1 MSGEALIKT
10 ANDLRIDIVKM
21 IGAAGSGHPGGSLSC
36 ADIMTALYFGGVMD
50 YDVADEQAPSDRF
63 IMAKG
68 HAAPA
73 LYAAL
78 AHAGYF
84 PREELM
90 SLRKFDS
97 RLQGHPDSN
106 LVPGVEVSTGSLG
119 QGLSIAAGLA
129 AGLRLND
136 DDHAVFALLGD
147 GECQEGQVWEAAMFA
162 AHQGL
167 DNLVA
172 IVDRN
177 CLQIDGNTG
186 DVCDPGD
193 LGAKFAAFGWEVA
206 EVDGHDI
213 DAVIETLN
221 AAKATRA
228 GKPHV
233 IIAHTIK
240 GKGVS
245 FMEDQAG
252 WHGKAPNADQLAVAL
267 ADLGYNA
274 AAEEPSEPA
283 SAPAPRSELSSCGT
297 RSQSSLEQSSLP
309 LSSTLVAASEGSS
322 GSSAAAAP
330 KLQTNPDMPKK
341 ATRAAYGV
349 TLAQLADEGLPIVA
363 VDADL
368 TGSTTTAKFAA
379 AKPEYA
385 NRLFNCGIAEQNMTD
400 VAAGLSLAGNI
411 AFTGSFAVFGTGR
424 AYDQIRNTVCYSNLN
439 VKIAPTHAGISV
451 GPDGGSHQMLEDI
464 SLMRGLPNMRV
475 LVPSDY
481 ATAAAAIR
489 LAANT
494 PGPLYVR
501 MGRES
506 VPCVYAD
513 DTELT
518 LGGSFRLRE
527 GADATIVACGLEVR
541 EALIAADM
549 LAEEGISVDL
559 IDAYSVKPLDAQAIV
574 ASAQKTGCVVTA
586 EEHSVIGGLGSAVA
600 EALASGCPVPI
611 EFVGM
616 KDKFGKSGGYA
627 ELSAHFKMDA
637 AAIADAVKTVI
648 ARK

>member
-1 MSGEALIKT
+1 MSVDKLTKI
-10 ANDLRIDIVKM
+10 ANDLRIDIVSM
-21 IGAAGSGHPGGSLSC
+21 IGEAGSGHPGGSLSC
-36 ADIMTALYFGGVMD
+36 ADIMTSLYFGGVLEHD
-50 YDVADEQAPSDRF
+50 AENPAAPRDRF
-63 IMAKG
+63 ILAKG

-90 SLRKFDS
+90 SLRKLGS
-97 RLQGHPDSN
+97 RLQGHPDSS

-119 QGLSIAAGLA
+119 QGLSIASGLA
-129 AGLRLND
+129 AGLRLEGD
-136 DDHAVFALLGD
+136 AHAVFALLGD

-177 CLQIDGNTG
+177 GLQIDGRTC

-193 LGAKFAAFGWEVA
+193 LGAKFAAFGWDVA

-213 DAVIETLN
+213 AALITTLN
-221 AAKATRA
+221 AAKAARA
-228 GKPHV
+228 GKPHAV
-233 IIAHTIK
+233 IAHTVK

-245 FMEDQAG
+245 FMENEAG
-252 WHGKAPNADQLAVAL
+252 WHGKAPNAEQLLQAL
-267 ADLGYNA
+267 IDLGYNPADDADDADGTVDAASYCLPNSECECSEGA
-274 AAEEPSEPA
+274 AAGNHAMP
-283 SAPAPRSELSSCGT
+283 T
-297 RSQSSLEQSSLP
+297 SQPEFATPEQ
-309 LSSTLVAASEGSS
+309 AAY
-322 GSSAAAAP
+322 
-330 KLQTNPDMPKK
+330 KK

-349 TLAQLADEGLPIVA
+349 TLAKLADGGAPIVA
-363 VDADL
+363 VEADL
-368 TGSTTTAKFAA
+368 SGSTTTATFAA

-385 NRLFNCGIAEQNMTD
+385 KRLFNCGIAEQNMTD
-400 VAAGLSLAGNI
+400 VAAGLALAGNI

-439 VKIAPTHAGISV
+439 VKICPTHAGISV
-451 GPDGGSHQMLEDI
+451 GPDGGSHQMIEDI

-475 LVPSDY
+475 LVPADY
-481 ATAAAAIR
+481 ASAAASIR

-494 PGPLYVR
+494 PGPVYVR

-506 VPCVYAD
+506 VPSVYAD
-513 DTELT
+513 GVELA

-527 GADATIVACGLEVR
+527 GSDATIVACGLEVR

-549 LAEEGISVDL
+549 LDEQGIHVDL
-559 IDAYSVKPLDAQAIV
+559 IDAYSVKPLDVQAIA
-574 ASAQKTGCVVTA
+574 ASARKTGCVVTA
-586 EEHSVIGGLGSAVA
+586 EEHSVLGGLGSAVA
-600 EALASGCPVPI
+600 EALAAEAPSPI

-616 KDKFGKSGGYA
+616 QDQFGKSGGYA

>member
-1 MSGEALIKT
+1 MNIDKLNAL
-10 ANDLRIDIVKM
+10 ANDMRIDIIRMVTE
-21 IGAAGSGHPGGSLSC
+21 AGSGHPGGSLSC
-36 ADIMTALYFGGVMD
+36 ADILTALYFGDVLD
-50 YDVADEQAPSDRF
+50 YDVDDPDAACDHF

-78 AHAGYF
+78 SAAGYF
-84 PREELM
+84 PHEELLT
-90 SLRKFDS
+90 LRKLGA

-119 QGLSIAAGLA
+119 QGLSIASGLA
-129 AGLRLND
+129 AGLKLNN

-162 AHQGL
+162 AHNKL

-177 CLQIDGNTG
+177 HLQIDGNTA

-193 LGAKFAAFGWEVA
+193 LGAKFAAFGWEAA

-213 DAVIETLN
+213 EAVIDVLN
-221 AAKATRA
+221 AAKASRD

-233 IIAHTIK
+233 IIANTVK

-252 WHGKAPNADQLAVAL
+252 WHGKAPSEEQAKVAL
-267 ADLGYNA
+267 EELGYDFADDA
-274 AAEEPSEPA
+274 ACADPSKFAAPIASEPA
-283 SAPAPRSELSSCGT
+283 EAGAFNAD
-297 RSQSSLEQSSLP
+297 
-309 LSSTLVAASEGSS
+309 VASPCMASPEE
-322 GSSAAAAP
+322 AA
-330 KLQTNPDMPKK
+330 QKK
-341 ATRAAYGV
+341 ATRAAFGV
-349 TLAQLADEGLPIVA
+349 TLAALADEGMPVVA

-368 TGSTTTAKFAA
+368 TGSTTTAKLAQ

-385 NRLFNCGIAEQNMTD
+385 QRLFNAGIAEQNMVD
-400 VAAGLSLAGNI
+400 VAAGLSLAGNV

-464 SLMRGLPNMRV
+464 TLMRGLPNMRV
-475 LVPSDY
+475 LVPADY
-481 ATAAAAIR
+481 AAAAAAIR
-489 LAANT
+489 LAAKT
-494 PGPLYVR
+494 PGPVYIR
-501 MGRES
+501 MGRAS
-506 VPCVYAD
+506 VPCVYAEGV
-513 DTELT
+513 ELE
-518 LGGSFRLRE
+518 LGRAYVLNEGS
-527 GADATIVACGLEVR
+527 DVTIVACGVEVEQAR
-541 EALIAADM
+541 IACSM
-549 LAEEGISVDL
+549 LAEQGISAEV
-559 IDAYSVKPLDAQAIV
+559 IDAFSVKPLDAQTIV
-574 ASAQKTGCVVTA
+574 ASARKTGAVVTA

-600 EALASGCPVPI
+600 EALSCEYPVPV

-616 KDKFGKSGGYA
+616 RDRFGKSGSYE
-627 ELSAHFKMDA
+627 ELSAYFQMDA
-637 AAIADAVKTVI
+637 TAIVEAVKRVI
-648 ARK
+648 ARKHEC

>member
-1 MSGEALIKT
+1 MSVEKLTKI
-10 ANDLRIDIVKM
+10 ANDLRIDIVLA
-21 IGAAGSGHPGGSLSC
+21 IGEAGSGHPGGSLSC
-36 ADIMTALYFGGVMD
+36 ADIMTALYFGGVLEHD
-50 YDVADEQAPSDRF
+50 PADPEAPRDRF
-63 IMAKG
+63 ILAKG

-73 LYAAL
+73 LYATL

-90 SLRKFDS
+90 TLRKLGA

-119 QGLSIAAGLA
+119 QGLSIASGLA
-129 AGLRLND
+129 AGLRLEG
-136 DDHAVFALLGD
+136 DDHTVFTLLGD

-162 AHQGL
+162 AHQKL

-177 CLQIDGNTG
+177 CLQIDGNTA

-193 LGAKFAAFGWEVA
+193 LAAKFAAFGWETA

-213 DAVIETLN
+213 DALIDVLGK
-221 AAKATRA
+221 AKATRG
-228 GKPHV
+228 GKPCA
-233 IIAHTIK
+233 IIARTVK

-245 FMEDQAG
+245 FMENEAG
-252 WHGKAPNADQLAVAL
+252 WHGKAPNVLQLAKAL
-267 ADLGYNA
+267 ADLGYS
-274 AAEEPSEPA
+274 EENVTPGPVPTVTFSDNVTV
-283 SAPAPRSELSSCGT
+283 GT
-297 RSQSSLEQSSLP
+297 GP
-309 LSSTLVAASEGSS
+309 GVTF
-322 GSSAAAAP
+322 AP
-330 KLQTNPDMPKK
+330 KLASAEQAEHKK

-349 TLAQLADEGLPIVA
+349 TLAELADEGMPIVA
-363 VDADL
+363 VEADL
-368 TGSTTTAKFAA
+368 SGSTTTAKFAS

-439 VKIAPTHAGISV
+439 VKIGPTHAGISV

-464 SLMRGLPNMRV
+464 TLMRGLPNMRV

-489 LAANT
+489 LAART
-494 PGPLYVR
+494 PGPVYIR

-513 DTELT
+513 GIELA
-518 LGGSFRLRE
+518 LGGSFALRE

-541 EALIAADM
+541 EAIIAADM
-549 LAEEGISVDL
+549 LADEGIHVDL
-559 IDAYSVKPLDAQAIV
+559 IDAYSVKPLDAQTIV
-574 ASAQKTGCVVTA
+574 ASVRKTGCVVTA

-600 EALASGCPVPI
+600 EALAQECPAPI

-616 KDKFGKSGGYA
+616 RDEFGKSGSYA
-627 ELSAHFKMDA
+627 ELSRHFNMDST
-637 AAIADAVKTVI
+637 AIADAVKRVI